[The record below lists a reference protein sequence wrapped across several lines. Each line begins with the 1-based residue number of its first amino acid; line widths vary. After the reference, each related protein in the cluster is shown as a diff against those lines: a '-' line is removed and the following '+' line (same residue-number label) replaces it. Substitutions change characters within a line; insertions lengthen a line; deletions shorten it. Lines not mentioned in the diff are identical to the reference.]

1 MFGVPRSSNPVPKKK
16 DYVIPL
22 IRKVVWRGVE
32 EGEGGKTEGV
42 SGGVSNT
49 DQAKTNEKLTLDK
62 EAAKAILS
70 GMEIC
75 IMISRICNQS
85 LYAGMFHNAHN
96 ICVNFFLSSS
106 P

>member
-1 MFGVPRSSNPVPKKK
+1 MPRSSNPVPKKK

-32 EGEGGKTEGV
+32 EGEGGNTEGVV

-62 EAAKAILS
+62 EAAEAILS

-75 IMISRICNQS
+75 ICIMKSRICN
-85 LYAGMFHNAHN
+85 
-96 ICVNFFLSSS
+96 
-106 P
+106 